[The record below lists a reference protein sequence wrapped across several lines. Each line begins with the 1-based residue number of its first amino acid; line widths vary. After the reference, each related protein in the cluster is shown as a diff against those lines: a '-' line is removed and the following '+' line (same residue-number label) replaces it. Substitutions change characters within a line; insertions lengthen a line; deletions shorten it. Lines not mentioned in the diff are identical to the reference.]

1 MIITHNHL
9 SFFKIFSNFVHFYP
23 NFQIEKVKGLVS
35 NASLQCINNSQILNP
50 HVIFQYCKKKKKRK
64 RKKNQGIKFI
74 FIRKD
79 ELTKTQEPLEDRFAK
94 AMTIPGTRRYH
105 EFIPLNKNTI
115 AMKYCSKDQEV
126 ATTFSFL
133 NED

>member
-1 MIITHNHL
+1 M
-9 SFFKIFSNFVHFYP
+9 SYFST
-23 NFQIEKVKGLVS
+23 
-35 NASLQCINNSQILNP
+35 A
-50 HVIFQYCKKKKKRK
+50 KKKKK
-64 RKKNQGIKFI
+64 KKNQGIKFI

-105 EFIPLNKNTI
+105 EFIPLNKNTTP
-115 AMKYCSKDQEV
+115 MKYCSKDQEV

>member
-1 MIITHNHL
+1 M
-9 SFFKIFSNFVHFYP
+9 SYFST
-23 NFQIEKVKGLVS
+23 
-35 NASLQCINNSQILNP
+35 A
-50 HVIFQYCKKKKKRK
+50 KKKKKK
-64 RKKNQGIKFI
+64 KIKKNKGIKFI
-74 FIRKD
+74 FITKD
-79 ELTKTQEPLEDRFAK
+79 ELTKTQESLEDRFAK
-94 AMTIPGTRRYH
+94 AMTIPGTRSYH